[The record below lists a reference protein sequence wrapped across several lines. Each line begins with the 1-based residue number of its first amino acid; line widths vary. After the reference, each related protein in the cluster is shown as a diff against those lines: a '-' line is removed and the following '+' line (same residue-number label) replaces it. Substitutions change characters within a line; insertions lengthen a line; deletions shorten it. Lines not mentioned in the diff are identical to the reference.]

1 MMKGKF
7 LMLVLGLGLSGA
19 VVAQETFGDPNMVR
33 ENNSIIHVDTIQTN
47 TNSPYII
54 LSNYNNEEI
63 LIVVSDLVGNE
74 IFSKVVFKNKE
85 AVLKA
90 FDPYNKIPA
99 GVYTVTATNR
109 NEIYNQ
115 RIVID

>member
-1 MMKGKF
+1 MKGKF
-7 LMLVLGLGLSGA
+7 LLTVMLAAGCFSGMN
-19 VVAQETFGDPNMVR
+19 AQEKIGDNPMVR
-33 ENNSIIHVDTIQTN
+33 ENGPVIIVDTITTN
-47 TNSPYII
+47 INTPYII
-54 LSNYNNEEI
+54 LSNYNSEEI
-63 LIVVSDLVGNE
+63 LIVVTDLVGNE

-90 FDPYNKIPA
+90 YDPYNKIPA

>member
-1 MMKGKF
+1 MKGKLWVF
-7 LMLVLGLGLSGA
+7 ALGLFCAPVLF
-19 VVAQETFGDPNMVR
+19 AQTSFADQDMIR
-33 ENNSIIHVDTIQTN
+33 ENNTVLIVDTINLN

-54 LSNYNNEEI
+54 LSNYNSEEI
-63 LIVVSDLVGNE
+63 LIVVTDLVGNE

-90 FDPYNKIPA
+90 YDPYNKIPA